1 MTALSALSELSVQP
15 TNGLQ
20 SHACLPRAIFGH
32 LDYEVLTVQPEHV
45 EPIRCWRNAQM
56 AVLRQAEPIAQA
68 QQQRYFAEHIWP
80 TLAQPQPPQILLA
93 LRHRGELIGYGG
105 LVHIAWHH
113 RRAEISFLL
122 DPRRT
127 ADEAAYANDFSAF
140 LALVRQ
146 VGFEALGL
154 RRLFTE
160 TYAFRRHHIG
170 VLEANGFQ
178 LEGVLRGHVLMD
190 RQPVDSQIH
199 GCLSPLQD
207 PHAN

>member
-1 MTALSALSELSVQP
+1 MTALSATHATP

-20 SHACLPRAIFGH
+20 SYACLPQAVFRHG
-32 LDYEVLTVQPEHV
+32 LYEALTVQPEHV

-56 AVLRQAEPIAQA
+56 AVLRQAEPIIPA
-68 QQQRYFAEHIWP
+68 QQQRYFADRIWP
-80 TLAQPQPPQILLA
+80 TLAQPQPPQILLG

-127 ADEAAYANDFSAF
+127 ADEAAYAGDFSAF
-140 LALVRQ
+140 LALARQ
-146 VGFEALGL
+146 VAFQALGL

-160 TYAFRRHHIG
+160 TYAFRRHHIS

-178 LEGVLRGHVLMD
+178 LEGVLRGHVLID
-190 RQPVDSQIH
+190 SQSVDSQFH